1 MKKIISTFFVLI
13 FTATSAFSAG
23 MVGIKLGYGEL
34 EATKNAITNTPA
46 ALTEAAETKDI
57 DNEFG
62 SIFAEINIG
71 DSPVSLGLEYI
82 PITGTLS
89 VANGNDTDASLELS
103 DHTTLYALVAKELS
117 NGASVYGKIG
127 YSMADIGNV
136 KQSNGTTTINS
147 HDDNLKGP
155 MAGIGVQ
162 SAEFSNL
169 ALVARLEATYT
180 EYDDVSVRT
189 TDATDDLEETKTAKD
204 INLTTFTISLGK
216 KF

>member
-1 MKKIISTFFVLI
+1 MKKIISILFVSI

-57 DNEFG
+57 DHEYG
-62 SIFAEINIG
+62 AIFAEVNLG

-82 PITGTLS
+82 PISGTLS
-89 VANGNDTDASLELS
+89 VSNKDHTDASLEIS
-103 DHTTLYALVAKELS
+103 DHTTLYALAAIEMS
-117 NGASVYGKIG
+117 SGAAVYGKIG

-147 HDDNLKGP
+147 FDSDLDGT
-155 MAGIGVQ
+155 MFGVGVQ

-180 EYDDVSVRT
+180 EYDDVSVKT
-189 TDATDDLEETKTAKD
+189 TDTDGLAETKTASD
-204 INLTTFTISLGK
+204 INLTTFTVSLGK

>member
-1 MKKIISTFFVLI
+1 MKKIISILFVSI

-57 DNEFG
+57 DHEYG
-62 SIFAEINIG
+62 AIFAEVNLG
-71 DSPVSLGLEYI
+71 DSLVSLGLEYI
-82 PITGTLS
+82 PISGTLS
-89 VANGNDTDASLELS
+89 VSNRDHTDASLEIS

-117 NGASVYGKIG
+117 NGAAVYGKIG

-136 KQSNGTTTINS
+136 KQSTSTTTINS
-147 HDDNLKGP
+147 FDSDLDGP
-155 MAGIGVQ
+155 MVGVGVQ

-180 EYDDVSVRT
+180 EYDDVSVKT
-189 TDATDDLEETKTAKD
+189 TDADGLVETKTASD
-204 INLTTFTISLGK
+204 INLTTLTVSLGK